1 MLTLALKVP
10 EEMRVVI
17 LQQTDVEDVN
27 TGAGLGQTTMHLPA
41 GNNRNVLEDVIE
53 RATAKHEAQGELE
66 GKAGA
71 S

>member
-1 MLTLALKVP
+1 MSLKVP

-17 LQQTDVEDVN
+17 LQQTDAEDVD
-27 TGAGLGQTTMHLPA
+27 TGAALEQITVHLPP
-41 GNNRNVLEDVIE
+41 GNNRSVLEEVIE

-66 GKAGA
+66 GKARA